1 MPAVTKKKN
10 IACTILTATFLVFVL
25 FSAGPFSYAA
35 ESDGIDAVRQIGK
48 AFVEIAEKSSPAV
61 VGLFSEKIVVSR
73 YSPMRQR
80 PFGDPF
86 DDDFFDFFFRRH
98 FPQRRPQ
105 PRSRPKSR
113 QMTQGSGFIVSSD
126 GYILTNNHLVREA
139 EKVTIKLSDGR
150 EFKNAKV
157 IGTDPE
163 SDVAVVKIDAEG
175 LSFLELADSDKLK
188 VGEWVL
194 AIGNPFGLS
203 HTVTSG
209 IVSATG
215 RRMGLSEYEDFIQTD
230 AAINPGN
237 SGGPLINLDGKV
249 VGINTAIVTRTGG
262 SMGIGMAI
270 PINMARSVY
279 QQLVEGGTVERGA
292 LGVYIDQ
299 LTPDM
304 ARSLG
309 MEDTKGVVIADVMKD
324 SAAEKA
330 GMKRYDVVTEFEG
343 EKVETPN
350 ELRNRVAMLK
360 PGTKVKLVIV
370 RDGKRRDVTTK
381 LGKRSEQLLAGANS
395 KALEKLG
402 FTVENLTDEL
412 AERFGYEGLGGVIV
426 TKVEP
431 GSSAAQAGI
440 RPGTLIQEV
449 NRKKVSNIKDF
460 SSAMEKAAKNES
472 VLLLAYNGRYTQ
484 LILLP
489 LSED

>member
-1 MPAVTKKKN
+1 MPVTAKKKN
-10 IACTILTATFLVFVL
+10 ITCSVLTAALLVFVL
-25 FSAGPFSYAA
+25 FSAGPFGYAA

-61 VGLFSEKIVVSR
+61 VGLFSEKTVASQ
-73 YSPMRQR
+73 YSPMRDG
-80 PFGDPF
+80 PFGEPF
-86 DDDFFDFFFRRH
+86 DDDFFDFFFRRQ
-98 FPQRRPQ
+98 FPQRQPQ
-105 PRSRPKSR
+105 PRPKSR
-113 QMTQGSGFIVSSD
+113 QVAQGSGFIVSSD

-139 EKVTIKLSDGR
+139 EKVTVKLSDGR

-157 IGTDPE
+157 VGTDPE
-163 SDVAVVKIDAEG
+163 SDVAVVKIDAEN

-215 RRMGLSEYEDFIQTD
+215 RTMGLSKYEDFIQTD

-237 SGGPLINLDGKV
+237 SGGPLINLDGKA
-249 VGINTAIVTRTGG
+249 VGINTAIVTRSGG

-270 PINMARSVY
+270 PINMAKSVY
-279 QQLVEGGTVERGA
+279 QQIIEGGTVERGA
-292 LGVYIDQ
+292 FGVYIDQ

-304 ARSLG
+304 AKSMGL
-309 MEDTKGVVIADVMKD
+309 EDTEGVVITDVMKD

-330 GMKRYDVVTEFEG
+330 GMKRYDVVIEFEG
-343 EKVETPN
+343 EKLKAPN

-360 PGTKVKLVIV
+360 PGTDVKLVII
-370 RDGKRRDVTTK
+370 RDGNRKDVTAQ
-381 LGKRSEQLLAGANS
+381 LGKRSEEMLAAAEGS

-402 FTVENLTDEL
+402 FTVENLSDEL
-412 AERFGYEGLGGVIV
+412 AERFGYQGLSGVIV

-431 GSSAAQAGI
+431 DSSAAQTGI
-440 RPGTLIQEV
+440 RPGVLIQEV

-460 SSAMEKAAKNES
+460 SSAMEKAGKNES
-472 VLLLAYNGRYTQ
+472 VLLLVYNGRYTQ

-489 LSED
+489 LSKD

>member
-1 MPAVTKKKN
+1 MPVTAKKKN
-10 IACTILTATFLVFVL
+10 LTCSVLTAALLVFVL
-25 FSAGPFSYAA
+25 LSAGPFGYAA

-61 VGLFSEKIVVSR
+61 VGLFSEKTVASQ
-73 YSPMRQR
+73 YSPMRDG
-80 PFGDPF
+80 PFGEPF
-86 DDDFFDFFFRRH
+86 DDDFFDFFFRRQ
-98 FPQRRPQ
+98 FPQRQPQ
-105 PRSRPKSR
+105 PRPKSR
-113 QMTQGSGFIVSSD
+113 QVAQGSGFIVSSD

-139 EKVTIKLSDGR
+139 EKVTVKLSDGR

-157 IGTDPE
+157 VGTDPE
-163 SDVAVVKIDAEG
+163 SDVAVVKIDAEN

-237 SGGPLINLDGKV
+237 SGGPLINLDGQV
-249 VGINTAIVTRTGG
+249 VGINTAIVTRSGG

-270 PINMARSVY
+270 PINMAKSVY
-279 QQLVEGGTVERGA
+279 QQIIEGGTVERGA

-304 ARSLG
+304 AKSMGL
-309 MEDTKGVVIADVMKD
+309 EDTEGVVITDVMKD

-330 GMKRYDVVTEFEG
+330 GMKRYDVVIEFEG
-343 EKVETPN
+343 EKLKAPN

-360 PGTKVKLVIV
+360 PGTDVNLVII
-370 RDGKRRDVTTK
+370 RDGKRKDVTAQ
-381 LGKRSEQLLAGANS
+381 LGKRSEEMLAAAEGS

-402 FTVENLTDEL
+402 FTVENLSDEL
-412 AERFGYEGLGGVIV
+412 AERFGYQGLSGVIV

-431 GSSAAQAGI
+431 DSSAAQTGI
-440 RPGTLIQEV
+440 RPGVLIQEV

-460 SSAMEKAAKNES
+460 SSTMEKAGKNES
-472 VLLLAYNGRYTQ
+472 VLLLVYNGRYTQ

-489 LSED
+489 LSKD

>member
-1 MPAVTKKKN
+1 MPVTAKKKN
-10 IACTILTATFLVFVL
+10 LTCSVLTAALLVFVL
-25 FSAGPFSYAA
+25 LSAGPFGYAA

-61 VGLFSEKIVVSR
+61 VGLFSEKTVASQ
-73 YSPMRQR
+73 YSPMRDG
-80 PFGDPF
+80 PFGEPF
-86 DDDFFDFFFRRH
+86 DDDFFDFFFRRQ
-98 FPQRRPQ
+98 FPQRQPQ
-105 PRSRPKSR
+105 PRPKSR
-113 QMTQGSGFIVSSD
+113 QVAQGSGFIVSSD

-139 EKVTIKLSDGR
+139 EKVTVKLSDGR

-157 IGTDPE
+157 VGTDPE
-163 SDVAVVKIDAEG
+163 SDVAVVKIDAEN

-237 SGGPLINLDGKV
+237 SGGPLINLDGKA
-249 VGINTAIVTRTGG
+249 VGINTAIVTRSGG

-270 PINMARSVY
+270 PINMAKSVY
-279 QQLVEGGTVERGA
+279 QQIIEGGTVERGA

-304 ARSLG
+304 AKSMGL
-309 MEDTKGVVIADVMKD
+309 EDTEGVVITDVMKD

-330 GMKRYDVVTEFEG
+330 GMKRYDVVIEFEG
-343 EKVETPN
+343 EKLKAPN

-360 PGTKVKLVIV
+360 PGTDVNLVII
-370 RDGKRRDVTTK
+370 RDGKRKDVTAQ
-381 LGKRSEQLLAGANS
+381 LGKRSEEMLAAAEGS

-402 FTVENLTDEL
+402 FTVENLSDEL
-412 AERFGYEGLGGVIV
+412 AERFGYQGLSGVIV

-431 GSSAAQAGI
+431 DSSAAQTGI
-440 RPGTLIQEV
+440 RPGVLIQEV

-460 SSAMEKAAKNES
+460 SSAMEKAGKNES
-472 VLLLAYNGRYTQ
+472 VLLLVYNGRYTQ

-489 LSED
+489 LSKD